1 MSLPVTDLLGHLMWT
16 KDGAVW
22 ATWRMSAMS
31 WAGTIED
38 KKAVAGAHRLLTRS
52 LGGEPLFFSSV
63 MPEDPA
69 STVDRMIEGVDLA
82 QAPMW
87 VAECEATL
95 DLLDDLAVGERFFW
109 LAMPLANRGKQAW
122 TQPLRSAWRSLK
134 DQLQLPV
141 DRPIDAEQAAR
152 LYQASQIEA
161 SIPAPFKP
169 VRVPVAEQMWISSH
183 AQRRGQLDLP
193 VPVEGSVS
201 QDMIRTGACLTEP
214 VLDEGARS
222 DVDGPSRVNVLRQR
236 VLKVMD
242 PSGHDVHGFQPSYQA
257 LMAMAGTPA
266 GGMEFPGSEWL
277 FSLDQTGIDVDW
289 AIRTKINAHELVLDR
304 NRKAVR
310 KLNEQYSHRE
320 AEESTGQ
327 HDLNLIA
334 DQLTEYA
341 QIFSNDPQ
349 EVEVEHT
356 IILAVSATATSED
369 EPDSMV
375 NDRCQ
380 SQADT
385 LAKVIYEST
394 GIKLERPPGHQV
406 DLWWAMQPGAPASPV
421 VRRLYAQITTSD
433 HFGKLVP
440 FVDVR
445 LGGRRG
451 PVVFLSEA
459 TARPRPV
466 HLDIAGYPQL
476 DVGGDVAV
484 IAEKGSGKSVFQK
497 TVCAHLVARGGQFL
511 AIDKSEDGEWEKFA
525 AALGSAQVVQAIEPS
540 LSVDPVR
547 LFGPVRGGELLQR
560 FLVPLLGVDTDDGK
574 GSLLAQVLSADYLDR
589 HEITTS
595 TAVVEHFEA
604 LAADTVVDGPRYPD
618 REAAQWL
625 APRVRQW
632 SERQLGA
639 VVFDPDLPLV
649 DLTAAGIVWR
659 TQGMEQPNADE
670 ILQPHLF
677 SQMSPEKKF
686 GRAYYGLIIKISREI
701 ASADPSQEVAIV
713 LDEVNDVTENPEN
726 VRDIQHIVR
735 RGRRLKAFVIVGGHD
750 VGDLRDDVLMGLIG
764 TRVLMRQRDETLAKR
779 GVRWLG
785 IREDDPQF
793 NDMVKRVTED
803 LSPLEGDQGVA
814 ANRRGECYLRDVFGG
829 LGLARVLPPA
839 NPALREAVLTTP
851 PKRKA
856 HA

>member
-16 KDGAVW
+16 KDGTVW
-22 ATWRMSAMS
+22 ATWRLSAMS
-31 WAGTIED
+31 WAGTVQD
-38 KKAVAGAHRLLTRS
+38 KTAVAASHRMLIRS
-52 LGGEPLFFSSV
+52 LGGEPLYFSSV

-69 STVDRMIEGVDLA
+69 TTVDRMIEGVDLA
-82 QAPMW
+82 QAPLW

-109 LAMPLANRGKQAW
+109 LSMPLPNRGSKAW
-122 TQPLRSAWRSLK
+122 SAPARSAWRALK
-134 DQLQLPV
+134 DALALPV
-141 DRPIDAEQAAR
+141 DRPIGSEQAAR
-152 LYQASQIEA
+152 LYQAAQIEA
-161 SIPAPFKP
+161 AIPAPFKP
-169 VRVPVAEQMWISSH
+169 TRVSAAEQMWISSH
-183 AQRRGQLDLP
+183 PQRRGQLDLP
-193 VPVEGSVS
+193 VPVHGSVS
-201 QDMIRTGACLTEP
+201 GDLIRTGACLTEP
-214 VLDEGARS
+214 VLDEGART
-222 DVDGPSRVNVLRQR
+222 DEGAPSRVNVLRQR

-242 PSGHDVHGFQPSYQA
+242 PAGHDAHGFQPSYQA
-257 LMAMAGTPA
+257 LMAVAGTPA
-266 GGMEFPGSEWL
+266 GGLEFPGSEWL

-289 AIRTKINAHELVLDR
+289 AIRSRITAHESVINR

-327 HDLNLIA
+327 HDLNLVG
-334 DQLTEYA
+334 QLLTEYA
-341 QIFSNDPQ
+341 QIFATDPQ

-356 IILAVSATATSED
+356 MILAVSATALSPD
-369 EPDSMV
+369 EPDTVV
-375 NDRCQ
+375 NDRAQ
-380 SQADT
+380 SNAAA
-385 LAKVIYEST
+385 LAKILYET
-394 GIKLERPPGHQV
+394 AGLKLDRPPGHQA
-406 DLWWAMQPGAPASPV
+406 DLWWAMQPGAPASSM
-421 VRRLYAQITTSD
+421 VRKMYSQITTSD
-433 HFGKLVP
+433 HFAKMVP

-459 TARPRPV
+459 TSRPRPV
-466 HLDIAGYPQL
+466 HLDIAGYPEL
-476 DVGGDVAV
+476 DVGGDVAI
-484 IAEKGSGKSVFQK
+484 IAEKGSGKSVLQK
-497 TVCAHLVARGGQFL
+497 TLCAHLVARGGQFL

-525 AALGSAQVVQAIEPS
+525 AGLGSAQVVQALDPT
-540 LSVDPVR
+540 LSVDPLR

-560 FLVPLLGVDTDDGK
+560 FLVPLLGIDTDDSR
-574 GSLLAQVLSADYLDR
+574 GSLLAQVLAADYL
-589 HEITTS
+589 TTHDLT
-595 TAVVEHFEA
+595 TAAGFATHLEQ
-604 LAADTVVDGPRYPD
+604 LAAGEVTNGPRYPD
-618 REAAQWL
+618 EDAAQWL
-625 APRVRQW
+625 ASRVRQW
-632 SERQLGA
+632 AQRQLGA
-639 VVFDPDLPLV
+639 VVFDHTLPLV
-649 DLTAAGIVWR
+649 DLSAAGIVWR

-677 SQMSPEKKF
+677 SQMGPEKKF

-701 ASADPSQEVAIV
+701 ASADPSQEVALV

-793 NDMVKRVTED
+793 NDMVKRVTQD

-814 ANRRGECYLRDVFGG
+814 PHRRGECYLRDVFGG
-829 LGLARVLPPA
+829 LGPARVLPPA
-839 NPALREAVLTTP
+839 NPVLREAVLTTP
-851 PKRKA
+851 PKRA
-856 HA
+856 RT